1 MGYMDSVRNL
11 ALKATITKND
21 GTQIQLTHEDIQS
34 YTISSSVG
42 SGGLA
47 LGTTES
53 ASFTMSIN
61 NVGKLHT
68 TDEFD
73 NAEVHVWSGIKN
85 NNGTIEWTDFG
96 VWYVHSCTIPEQS
109 VLMEL
114 RGYDALDT
122 LFSGEWTD
130 DKGYYPTTIGSIT
143 RTVCALAGITCKSYN
158 FPNAAV
164 KVDSLPYW
172 QEGST
177 WRDIL
182 SHIATCAGGFARIAR
197 DGKLEIV
204 SYIEGTNREIGPDR
218 YTSLTN
224 EGGKKFDFNALSV
237 QYVRNPDEEPSEE
250 TEDADDYIRYA
261 IDEDIEDNATN
272 CIQVSGNP
280 LITPTIAQSIV
291 FELRDF
297 KIAACNMNWGG
308 DPAVECGDRWTI
320 TTTDDKEMHMLVNSQ
335 RFTFNGGLSVTESC
349 ELPSSNSTSSASYST
364 SSGLFDSQ
372 GNIRATRVSGLDK
385 TIVVATE
392 GHFNRLTSE
401 TVETDKLLASLI
413 DVIKLRADNIDA
425 HSVTTDKL
433 TAALA
438 SIVEATINKLHAGT
452 IETDQL
458 FANMAEILALKA
470 GTITAENI
478 KTDVLG
484 AQLAKIFTIS
494 SQVADFDF
502 SHMKDLVADDVIITR
517 GEADQLYIK
526 RLAVTQ
532 ANLLSAVIGTLVVKG
547 SDDKYYEIAVGS
559 GGVISTKEVNPTR
572 SEIESSTMTDGRGIV
587 ETSINVKD
595 LAAESI
601 IASSADIATILTN
614 ALTANKITATQ
625 ANIASA
631 NIPEL
636 RAVAIQALGD
646 TLDLSANET
655 ITSVV
660 GKLDAVSDQAE
671 ANASAAAADAKR
683 DVIGYVDTKDNALNQ
698 SIESAKAESSEKLD
712 AAMQAAYSRITQEKE
727 SIRAEIN
734 ADGIASYFDFDGDGL
749 HIGKSGQSYR
759 TLTNNSGF
767 HIEQIVYGDASVIG
781 SFSKRAIYAESI
793 RPGTVSNNGDNVE
806 SSGRVAMKAAPDGG
820 IMFVVEEN

>member
-1 MGYMDSVRNL
+1 MGYMDSIRDL
-11 ALKATITKND
+11 AIKATITKTD
-21 GTQIQLTHEDIQS
+21 GTQVNLTQADIQS

-73 NAEVHVWSGIKN
+73 NAEVHVWSGLKN
-85 NNGTIEWTDFG
+85 QSGAIEWTDFG
-96 VWYVHSCTIPEQS
+96 VWYVHGCTIPEQS

-122 LFSGEWTD
+122 MFSGEWSD
-130 DKGYYPTTIGSIT
+130 DKSYYPTTIGSIT

-164 KVDSLPYW
+164 RVTSLPYW

-177 WRDIL
+177 LRDVL
-182 SHIATCAGGFARIAR
+182 SHVAACAGGFARIAR

-204 SYIEGTNREIGPDR
+204 SYIEGATRTISPDR

-237 QYVRNPDEEPSEE
+237 QYVRDPEVESTEEGE
-250 TEDADDYIRYA
+250 DDYIRYA
-261 IDEDIEDNATN
+261 IDESIEDNATN
-272 CIQVSGNP
+272 CIMVSGNP
-280 LITPTIAQSIV
+280 LITPTIARSIV
-291 FELRDF
+291 FELRGF
-297 KIAACNMNWGG
+297 SLTACSMNWGG
-308 DPAVECGDRWTI
+308 DPTVECGHRWTI
-320 TTTDDKEMHMLVNSQ
+320 TTTDEKSMHMLINSQ

-385 TIVVATE
+385 SIVVATE

-413 DVIKLRADNIDA
+413 DVIKLKADNIDA

-478 KTDVLG
+478 ETDVLG

-559 GGVISTKEVNPTR
+559 GGVISTKEVTPTE

-587 ETSINVKD
+587 ETSINVRD
-595 LAAESI
+595 LTAESI

-655 ITSVV
+655 IQMVV
-660 GKLDAVSDQAE
+660 GQLDTVSDQAE
-671 ANASAAAADAKR
+671 ANASAAAEDVKR
-683 DVIGYVDTKDNALNQ
+683 DVYGYVDDRDDAINK
-698 SIESAKAESSEKLD
+698 SIETVKIESNDKLD
-712 AAMQAAYSRITQEKE
+712 SAIQNIYSRIVQEKE

-734 ADGIASYFDFDGDGL
+734 AAGIASYMGFDEDGL
-749 HIGKSGQSYR
+749 RIGKSNQTYR
-759 TLTNNSGF
+759 TLNSNYGF
-767 HIEQIVYGDASVIG
+767 HIEQVVDGEASVIT
-781 SFSKRAIYAESI
+781 SMAKRAVYAEAF
-793 RPGTVSNNGDNVE
+793 RPGTVSNNGTGVT
-806 SSGRVAMKAAPDGG
+806 SSGRVSMRSAPDGG
-820 IMFVVEEN
+820 IMFVVEDI

>member
-53 ASFTMSIN
+53 ASFTMSID

-237 QYVRNPDEEPSEE
+237 QYVRDPDAES
-250 TEDADDYIRYA
+250 TEDGEDDYIRYA

-587 ETSINVKD
+587 ETSINVRD
-595 LAAESI
+595 LTAESI

-655 ITSVV
+655 IQMVV
-660 GKLDAVSDQAE
+660 GQLDTVSDQAE
-671 ANASAAAADAKR
+671 ANASAAAEDVKR
-683 DVIGYVDTKDNALNQ
+683 DVYGYVDDRDDAINK
-698 SIESAKAESSEKLD
+698 SIETVKIESNDKLD
-712 AAMQAAYSRITQEKE
+712 SAIQNIYSRIVQEKE

-734 ADGIASYFDFDGDGL
+734 AAGIASYMGFDEDGL
-749 HIGKSGQSYR
+749 RIGKSNQTYR
-759 TLTNNSGF
+759 TLNNNYGF
-767 HIEQIVYGDASVIG
+767 HIEQVVEGEASVIT
-781 SFSKRAIYAESI
+781 SMAKRAVYAEAF
-793 RPGTVSNNGDNVE
+793 RPGTVSNNGTGVT
-806 SSGRVAMKAAPDGG
+806 SSGRVSMRSAPDGG
-820 IMFVVEEN
+820 IMFVVEDI